1 MGDPRKAR
9 KQYSRPR
16 SPWRADQLAQEL
28 YLLGTFGLRN
38 KRELW
43 RSQTHLSSVR
53 KQARTLLAA
62 TEQVRLRE
70 EKKLLDSLR
79 RGGLVAEAATLD
91 DILSLTVEDVL
102 SRRLQTIVFKKGM
115 ALSPLHARQLIV
127 HGHVKIGNRV
137 ITIPGY
143 GVGHEEESMITLV
156 GNAHAGT
163 HPPPAEGKGEGVSA
177 PQQETKA
184 ESQEEEKGTAE
195 AAVGVEAQAAAPVTE
210 R

>member
-1 MGDPRKAR
+1 MGDPKKSR

-43 RSQTHLSSVR
+43 KAQTQLSSVR

-62 TEQVRLRE
+62 TEAVRLRE

-79 RGGLVAEAATLD
+79 RRGLVGEAATLD
-91 DILSLTVEDVL
+91 DILSLTVEDML
-102 SRRLQTIVFKKGM
+102 ARRLQSMVFKKGM
-115 ALSPLHARQLIV
+115 ALSPLHSRQLIV
-127 HGHVKIGNRV
+127 HGHVSVGGRI

-143 GVGHEEESMITLV
+143 EVGGREEGTISLV
-156 GNAHAGT
+156 GGAT
-163 HPPPAEGKGEGVSA
+163 PKE
-177 PQQETKA
+177 QL
-184 ESQEEEKGTAE
+184 
-195 AAVGVEAQAAAPVTE
+195 AAAPAPQPE
-210 R
+210 EPAKAQ

>member
-1 MGDPRKAR
+1 MGDPKKAR

-28 YLLGTFGLRN
+28 YLLGTYGLRN

-43 RSQTHLSSVR
+43 KTETQLSSVR

-62 TEQVRLRE
+62 TRVVRERE

-79 RGGLVAEAATLD
+79 KKGLIKEEATLD
-91 DILSLTVEDVL
+91 DILSLTVEDML
-102 SRRLQTIVFKKGM
+102 ARRLQSMVFKKGM

-127 HGHVKIGNRV
+127 HGHVAVGSRI
-137 ITIPGY
+137 ITVPGY
-143 GVGHEEESMITLV
+143 EVGGTEEAEIKLV
-156 GNAHAGT
+156 GGSL
-163 HPPPAEGKGEGVSA
+163 PAEPSTPQEARVEA
-177 PQQETKA
+177 PKQGA
-184 ESQEEEKGTAE
+184 EQIPADQPAE
-195 AAVGVEAQAAAPVTE
+195 A

>member
-1 MGDPRKAR
+1 MGDPKKAR

-43 RSQTHLSSVR
+43 RSQTQLSSVR

-62 TEQVRLRE
+62 TQAVRVRE
-70 EKKLLDSLR
+70 EKKLLDSLKR
-79 RGGLVAEAATLD
+79 RGLVGEAASLD

-102 SRRLQTIVFKKGM
+102 SRRLQTMVFKKGM
-115 ALSPLHARQLIV
+115 ALSPLHSRQLIV
-127 HGHVKIGNRV
+127 HGHVTVGDRV

-143 GVGHEEESMITLV
+143 EVG
-156 GNAHAGT
+156 
-163 HPPPAEGKGEGVSA
+163 
-177 PQQETKA
+177 
-184 ESQEEEKGTAE
+184 SQEEGRVKLAGREETPS
-195 AAVGVEAQAAAPVTE
+195 AQAQSKEERQEAPAE
-210 R
+210 EQPAQAK

>member
-1 MGDPRKAR
+1 MGDPKKAR
-9 KQYSRPR
+9 KKYSRPR

-28 YLLGTFGLRN
+28 YLLGNFGLRN

-43 RSQTHLSSVR
+43 KAETQLSSMR

-70 EKKLLDSLR
+70 EKKLLGSLQR
-79 RGGLVAEAATLD
+79 KGLVADGASLD

-102 SRRLQTIVFKKGM
+102 ARRLQTMVFKKGM

-127 HGHVKIGNRV
+127 HGHIVVGSRT

-143 GVGHEEESMITLV
+143 GINRIEEPEIKLV
-156 GNAHAGT
+156 GIKEPKTAEEVPAPP
-163 HPPPAEGKGEGVSA
+163 PPPAQSGPQAPEAPPAEPA
-177 PQQETKA
+177 PQK
-184 ESQEEEKGTAE
+184 
-195 AAVGVEAQAAAPVTE
+195 
-210 R
+210 

>member
-1 MGDPRKAR
+1 MGDPKKAR
-9 KQYSRPR
+9 KTYNRPR

-43 RSQTHLSSVR
+43 KAQTSLSSVR

-70 EKKLLDSLR
+70 EQKLLDSLR
-79 RGGLVAEAATLD
+79 KKGLVAEGASLD

-102 SRRLQTIVFKKGM
+102 ARRLQTMVFKKGM
-115 ALSPLHARQLIV
+115 ALSPLHSRQLIV
-127 HGHVKIGNRV
+127 HGHIAIGERL

-143 GVGHEEESMITLV
+143 GVNRDEEGRILLV
-156 GNAHAGT
+156 GKKEVDQAAVT
-163 HPPPAEGKGEGVSA
+163 EPA
-177 PQQETKA
+177 A
-184 ESQEEEKGTAE
+184 EPAAQVAEVTQAQEEPKATS
-195 AAVGVEAQAAAPVTE
+195 
-210 R
+210 

>member
-1 MGDPRKAR
+1 MGDPKKAR
-9 KQYSRPR
+9 KTFSRPR

-43 RSQTHLSSVR
+43 KAQTNLSSVR

-79 RGGLVAEAATLD
+79 RKGLVAEEASLD

-102 SRRLQTIVFKKGM
+102 GRRLQTIVYRNGM
-115 ALSPLHARQLIV
+115 AVSPLNSRQLVV
-127 HGHVKIGNRV
+127 HGHVRIGERV

-143 GVGHEEESMITLV
+143 VVRRDEEGMIQLS
-156 GNAHAGT
+156 GGGRKEEAPQA
-163 HPPPAEGKGEGVSA
+163 PAEAPAPVEAPPRAEGPEQGKAMEA
-177 PQQETKA
+177 P
-184 ESQEEEKGTAE
+184 AE
-195 AAVGVEAQAAAPVTE
+195 AK
-210 R
+210 

>member
-1 MGDPRKAR
+1 LGDPKKAR

-43 RSQTHLSSVR
+43 KAQTQLSSVR

-62 TEQVRLRE
+62 TETVRLRE

-79 RGGLVAEAATLD
+79 RKGLVGESATLD

-102 SRRLQTIVFKKGM
+102 ARRLQSMVFKKGM
-115 ALSPLHARQLIV
+115 ALSPLHSRQLIV
-127 HGHVKIGNRV
+127 HGHVMVGGRV
-137 ITIPGY
+137 ITVPGY
-143 GVGHEEESMITLV
+143 AVGGQDEGTIALIGGTAQTQPPEKAEESQQ
-156 GNAHAGT
+156 A
-163 HPPPAEGKGEGVSA
+163 PA
-177 PQQETKA
+177 QQ
-184 ESQEEEKGTAE
+184 
-195 AAVGVEAQAAAPVTE
+195 
-210 R
+210 

>member
-43 RSQTHLSSVR
+43 KAETRLSSVR
-53 KQARTLLAA
+53 KQARVLLAA
-62 TEQVRLRE
+62 TQAVRLRE

-79 RGGLVAEAATLD
+79 RRGLIGEAATLD

-102 SRRLQTIVFKKGM
+102 QRRLQSMVFKKGM
-115 ALSPLHARQLIV
+115 ALSPLHSRQLIV
-127 HGHVKIGNRV
+127 HGHVSIGGRV
-137 ITIPGY
+137 VTVPGY
-143 GVGHEEESMITLV
+143 EVEGQEESGIAVV
-156 GNAHAGT
+156 GGAAGG
-163 HPPPAEGKGEGVSA
+163 PA
-177 PQQETKA
+177 T
-184 ESQEEEKGTAE
+184 EEQARP
-195 AAVGVEAQAAAPVTE
+195 AEAQAEAK
-210 R
+210 